1 MRENM
6 APSGEL
12 WSARASR
19 ALEVEFKCPV
29 CKDLFKDPVML
40 HCTHHVCGDHLAN
53 HQPGSR
59 LECPVCGDVTT
70 VPEGG
75 LLVDRTLQLVR
86 AHWEEQR
93 ARDTEMHER
102 GGSSCAGYSG
112 PAAVPRC
119 GFCEER
125 PAQRK
130 CVQCD
135 GVLCEE
141 CVSTSHSKGFFKS
154 HTIVDLDSEPRND
167 LDLSQKMVCD
177 THKEEKLTFY
187 CLDCRMPV
195 CSHCLILGEHKGHQ
209 QKPIES
215 AFETGKET
223 LSAWV
228 EKLQQRVQSTEEI
241 LHRLD
246 VAELDVQQGA
256 AAQRDLINHEM
267 DQLKELIET
276 KRTQLLS
283 KSAIEE
289 KQKRAQLQ
297 AQVDR
302 TQGVVA
308 SSLRLVE
315 RSEDLL
321 SLGSEHAFLAVV
333 LPLIQD
339 MKKLSTQHVDPE
351 PSVTGNFR
359 PLLTDAQVRSLGD
372 LDLGMP
378 KQPVVVSSSVQQQAQ
393 ANRSFV
399 VSQSMPGHATPA
411 HNSLDMTH
419 GYVMQP
425 GYQVSNATVSYL
437 QPQPAQQVQ
446 YVYRTVSPSPS

>member
-1 MRENM
+1 
-6 APSGEL
+6 
-12 WSARASR
+12 
-19 ALEVEFKCPV
+19 
-29 CKDLFKDPVML
+29 ML
-40 HCTHHVCGDHLAN
+40 HCTHHVCAEHVSSY
-53 HQPGSR
+53 QPGQR
-59 LECPVCGDVTT
+59 IECPVCSDVTT

-86 AHWEEQR
+86 SFWEDQR
-93 ARDTEMHER
+93 TKHS
-102 GGSSCAGYSG
+102 GGGVANRAISG
-112 PAAVPRC
+112 SAAPRC

-154 HTIVDLDSEPRND
+154 HTFVDLDAEVSND
-167 LDLSQKMVCD
+167 VDLTSKMVCD
-177 THKEEKLTFY
+177 THAEEKLTFY

-228 EKLQQRVQSTEEI
+228 EKLQQRVLSTEEI
-241 LHRLD
+241 MQRLD
-246 VAELDVQQGA
+246 FAEQDVHQGA
-256 AAQRDLINHEM
+256 AAQRNLINHEM
-267 DQLKELIET
+267 DHLKELIET

-302 TQGVVA
+302 TQEA
-308 SSLRLVE
+308 RRSALRMIE

-351 PSVTGNFR
+351 PAVNGTFR

-372 LDLGMP
+372 LDLGTP
-378 KQPVVVSSSVQQQAQ
+378 KQSVGVSLGQQPAQ
-393 ANRSFV
+393 AIQSQVPTMTPDRSLG
-399 VSQSMPGHATPA
+399 QQ
-411 HNSLDMTH
+411 SLDFTQH

-425 GYQVSNATVSYL
+425 GYQVSNATVSYVQA
-437 QPQPAQQVQ
+437 QPQQQAAAVTQVQ
-446 YVYRTVSPSPS
+446 YVYRAVSGT